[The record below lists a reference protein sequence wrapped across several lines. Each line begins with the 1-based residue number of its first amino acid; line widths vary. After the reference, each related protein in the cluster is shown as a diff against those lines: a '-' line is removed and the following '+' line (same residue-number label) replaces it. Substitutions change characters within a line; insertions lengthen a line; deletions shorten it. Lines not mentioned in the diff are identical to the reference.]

1 MKFFTSISLTAA
13 MAGAGLVALQG
24 AWAESRS
31 LSEMSSSRTVMGEVA
46 QVEGEFH
53 MAKGPEG
60 DVTLDIVDKF
70 YVITNQAGKEV
81 RLELDDHTRVEN
93 RVNPGDKVEA
103 RISSKGHTLSVMRLE
118 QLGDKSRK

>member
-1 MKFFTSISLTAA
+1 MKFFTSISLTMA
-13 MAGAGLVALQG
+13 MVGAGLVALQG

-31 LSEMSSSRTVMGEVA
+31 LSEMSSSSTVMGEVA

-70 YVITNQAGKEV
+70 YIITNQAGKEV

-93 RVNPGDKVEA
+93 RVNPGDKIEA
-103 RISSKGHTLSVMRLE
+103 RISPKGQTLSVMRLE
-118 QLGDKSRK
+118 QLGDRSRK

>member
-1 MKFFTSISLTAA
+1 MKSFASISLT
-13 MAGAGLVALQG
+13 MALAGSVLIAQQG

-31 LSEMSSSRTVMGEVA
+31 LSEMSSANTVMGEVA

-53 MAKGPEG
+53 MVKGPEG

-81 RLELDDHTRVEN
+81 RLELDDQTRVEN

-103 RISSKGHTLSVMRLE
+103 RISSKGQTLSVMRLDR
-118 QLGDKSRK
+118 LGDKSPK